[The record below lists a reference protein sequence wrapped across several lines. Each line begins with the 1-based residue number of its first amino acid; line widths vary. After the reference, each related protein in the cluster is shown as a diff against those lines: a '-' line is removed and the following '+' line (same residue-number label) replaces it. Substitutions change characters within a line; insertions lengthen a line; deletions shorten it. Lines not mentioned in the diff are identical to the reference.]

1 MTAEATK
8 KAEARNAAKA
18 TKTVAGDG
26 DRASGA
32 NVRRGGRNFMIAF
45 YAALR
50 AIKLYPLEHSA
61 VQKTLA
67 ELAHVAE
74 ELRAEE
80 GELEFRVS
88 GEFIFINATRLRL
101 DLSNYATFGHIL
113 TLCKLAGI
121 GAIHVGTDG
130 AARDWTLL
138 LSLMGGE
145 TQSGPADRFKEI
157 QSRLKDAKIETFQ
170 LDAPTET
177 ATDREFNEE
186 AKAAANRTYS
196 QSVAVTK
203 DVINSVRIGKTPN
216 IRKIKRV
223 VQGIVDQVLNEETS
237 LIGLTTIRDYDEYT
251 FTHSVNVCI
260 FSIALGRRLGMTKLQ
275 LYELGLAALM
285 HDIGKSRVP
294 IDLLQKTGELTDEE
308 WKWMAAHPWLGVL
321 VLFQFR
327 RQQEE
332 LSYRA
337 MTVCQEHHMK
347 VDLTGYPK
355 SIRPRQVSLL
365 SKIVSIAD
373 GYDAATSRRVYRT
386 EVIAPSAVLEEM
398 RDNPRRGLDQVL
410 VKAFINLL
418 GIYPVGTLVVLDT
431 FELAVVSAANPN
443 PEALSRPIV
452 KIISDA
458 QGNTIS
464 PPMQVDLAVPEAGGQ
479 YARTIIKTADP
490 DRYGI
495 TPGDYLI

>member
-1 MTAEATK
+1 VSADAPVKEA
-8 KAEARNAAKA
+8 AASDERK
-18 TKTVAGDG
+18 VGAGI
-26 DRASGA
+26 
-32 NVRRGGRNFMIAF
+32 RRGGRNFMVAF

-50 AIKLYPLEHSA
+50 SIRLYPLEHSN
-61 VQKTLA
+61 VQKTLS
-67 ELAHVAE
+67 ELAQVAE
-74 ELRAEE
+74 QMRGDE
-80 GELEFRVS
+80 GELEFRIS

-113 TLCKLAGI
+113 SLCKAAGI
-121 GAIHVGTDG
+121 GAIHVG
-130 AARDWTLL
+130 ARGTGKDWSLLLTLL
-138 LSLMGGE
+138 GGE
-145 TQSGPADRFKEI
+145 TKGSPAERFVEI
-157 QSRLKDAKIETFQ
+157 VSRLKQANIDLFQ
-170 LDAPTET
+170 LAPPMETES
-177 ATDREFNEE
+177 DQQFNEE

-237 LIGLTTIRDYDEYT
+237 LIGLTALRDYDEYT

-260 FSIALGRRLGMTKLQ
+260 FSVALGRRLGMTKLQ

-294 IDLLQKTGELTDEE
+294 LDLLQKTGELTDEE

-337 MTVCQEHHMK
+337 MTVCHEHHMK
-347 VDLTGYPK
+347 IDLTGYPK
-355 SIRPRQVSLL
+355 AIRPRQISVL
-365 SKIVSIAD
+365 SKIVTITD
-373 GYDAATSRRVYRT
+373 GYDAATTRRVYRSET
-386 EVIAPSAVLEEM
+386 LSPSDVLEEM
-398 RDNPRRGLDQVL
+398 RDNPRRGLDPVL

-431 FELAVVSAANPN
+431 FELGVVTAANPN
-443 PEALSRPIV
+443 PEALSRPII

-458 QGNTIS
+458 QGHAIS
-464 PPMQVDLAVPEAGGQ
+464 PPLVVDLGIPEAGGHF
-479 YARTIIKTADP
+479 ARSIIKTADP
-490 DRYGI
+490 DRYGV
-495 TPGDYLI
+495 TVGDYLL

>member
-1 MTAEATK
+1 MTAPAG
-8 KAEARNAAKA
+8 R
-18 TKTVAGDG
+18 TVASE
-26 DRASGA
+26 DRQSGA
-32 NVRRGGRNFMIAF
+32 KMRRGGRNFMIAF

-50 AIKLYPLEHSA
+50 AIKLYPLEHTA

-67 ELAHVAE
+67 ELSQVAE

-88 GEFIFINATRLRL
+88 GEFIFLNATRLRL

-121 GAIHVGTDG
+121 GAIHVGTNG
-130 AARDWTLL
+130 TAKDWTLL
-138 LSLMGGE
+138 LSLLGGE
-145 TQSGPADRFKEI
+145 TKAAPSERYKEI
-157 QSRLKDAKIETFQ
+157 LSRLKDAKIETFQ

-177 ATDREFNEE
+177 ANDRELNEE
-186 AKAAANRTYS
+186 TKAAANRTYS

-260 FSIALGRRLGMTKLQ
+260 FSIALGRRLGMTKIQ

-347 VDLTGYPK
+347 IDLTGYPK
-355 SIRPRQVSLL
+355 AIRPRQVSLL

-386 EVIAPSAVLEEM
+386 EVITPSAVLEEM

-464 PPMQVDLAVPEAGGQ
+464 PPLQVDLAVPETGGQ

>member
-1 MTAEATK
+1 MTATSPGVQSLRGEP
-8 KAEARNAAKA
+8 
-18 TKTVAGDG
+18 
-26 DRASGA
+26 DRQSGG
-32 NVRRGGRNFMIAF
+32 NVRRGGRNFMVAF

-50 AIKLYPLEHSA
+50 AIKLYPVEHTA

-67 ELAHVAE
+67 ELSQVAE

-80 GELEFRVS
+80 NELEFRVS
-88 GEFIFINATRLRL
+88 GEFIFINSTRLRL

-113 TLCKLAGI
+113 TLCKLAGV
-121 GAIHVGTDG
+121 GAIHVGTKG
-130 AARDWTLL
+130 TARDWTVL
-138 LSLMGGE
+138 LSLLGAE
-145 TQSGPADRFKEI
+145 TKSAPKERYKEI
-157 QSRLKDAKIETFQ
+157 VARLRETKIDVFE
-170 LDAPTET
+170 LDEPAET
-177 ATDREFNEE
+177 ATDKEFNEE

-237 LIGLTTIRDYDEYT
+237 LIGLTAIRDYDEYT

-294 IDLLQKTGELTDEE
+294 LDVLQKNGELTEEE

-337 MTVCQEHHMK
+337 MTVCHEHHMK
-347 VDLTGYPK
+347 IDLTGYPK

-373 GYDAATSRRVYRT
+373 GYDAATSRRVYKT
-386 EVIAPSAVLEEM
+386 EALAPSAVLEEM

-418 GIYPVGTLVVLDT
+418 GIYPVGTLVILDT
-431 FELAVVSAANPN
+431 FELAVVSASNPN
-443 PEALSRPIV
+443 PDALSRPIV

-458 QGNTIS
+458 QGNRVN
-464 PPMQVDLAVPEAGGQ
+464 PPLVVDLAVPEAGGQ

>member
-1 MTAEATK
+1 M
-8 KAEARNAAKA
+8 
-18 TKTVAGDG
+18 V
-26 DRASGA
+26 
-32 NVRRGGRNFMIAF
+32 AF

-50 AIKLYPLEHSA
+50 AIKLYPVEHTA

-67 ELAHVAE
+67 ELSQIAE

-88 GEFIFINATRLRL
+88 GEFIFINSTRLRL

-113 TLCKLAGI
+113 TLCKIAGV
-121 GAIHVGTDG
+121 GAIHVGPSG
-130 AARDWTLL
+130 SARDWTVL
-138 LSLMGGE
+138 LSLLGAEAKGG
-145 TQSGPADRFKEI
+145 PKERYQEI
-157 QSRLKDAKIETFQ
+157 ITRLKETKIETFQ
-170 LDAPTET
+170 LDEPTET
-177 ATDREFNEE
+177 QMDREFNEE
-186 AKAAANRTYS
+186 SKAAANRTYS

-237 LIGLTTIRDYDEYT
+237 LIGLTAIRDYDEYT

-260 FSIALGRRLGMTKLQ
+260 FSIALGRRLGMNKLQ

-294 IDLLQKTGELTDEE
+294 LDLLQKTGELTDEE

-337 MTVCQEHHMK
+337 MTVCHEHHMK
-347 VDLTGYPK
+347 IDLTGYPK
-355 SIRPRQVSLL
+355 AIRPRQVSLL

-373 GYDAATSRRVYRT
+373 GYDAATSRRVYKT
-386 EVIAPSAVLEEM
+386 EVLAPSAVLEEM

-431 FELAVVSAANPN
+431 FELAVVSASNPN

-458 QGNTIS
+458 QGNRVS
-464 PPMQVDLAVPEAGGQ
+464 PPLTIDLAAPEAGGQ

-490 DRYGI
+490 ERYGI

>member
-1 MTAEATK
+1 VTAPAG
-8 KAEARNAAKA
+8 R
-18 TKTVAGDG
+18 TVASE
-26 DRASGA
+26 DRQSGA
-32 NVRRGGRNFMIAF
+32 KMRRGGRNFMIAF

-50 AIKLYPLEHSA
+50 AIKLYPLEHTA

-67 ELAHVAE
+67 ELSQVAE

-88 GEFIFINATRLRL
+88 GEFIFLNATRLRL

-121 GAIHVGTDG
+121 GAIHVGTNG
-130 AARDWTLL
+130 TARDWTLL
-138 LSLMGGE
+138 LSLLGGE
-145 TQSGPADRFKEI
+145 TKAGPAERFKEI
-157 QSRLKDAKIETFQ
+157 QSRLKEAKIETFQ

-177 ATDREFNEE
+177 ASDRELNEE
-186 AKAAANRTYS
+186 TKAAANRTYS

-223 VQGIVDQVLNEETS
+223 VQGIVDHVLNEETS

-260 FSIALGRRLGMTKLQ
+260 FSIALGRRLGMTKIQ

-347 VDLTGYPK
+347 IDLTGYPK
-355 SIRPRQVSLL
+355 AIRPRQVSLL

-386 EVIAPSAVLEEM
+386 EVITPSAVLEEM

-431 FELAVVSAANPN
+431 FELAVVSAASPN
-443 PEALSRPIV
+443 PEMLSRPII

-464 PPMQVDLAVPEAGGQ
+464 PPLQVDLAVPETGGQ

>member
-1 MTAEATK
+1 VRE
-8 KAEARNAAKA
+8 
-18 TKTVAGDG
+18 G
-26 DRASGA
+26 DRQSGA
-32 NVRRGGRNFMIAF
+32 NVRRGGRNFMVSF

-50 AIKLYPLEHSA
+50 AIKLYPLEHTA

-67 ELAHVAE
+67 ELSQVAE

-88 GEFIFINATRLRL
+88 GEFIFINSTRLRL

-113 TLCKLAGI
+113 TLCKLSGI
-121 GAIHVGTDG
+121 GAIHVAPKAT
-130 AARDWTLL
+130 AKDWTFL
-138 LSLMGGE
+138 LSLLGGE
-145 TQSGPADRFKEI
+145 TQNSPADRYKEI
-157 QSRLKDAKIETFQ
+157 VGRLSDAKIEAFQ
-170 LDAPTET
+170 LDPPTET
-177 ATDREFNEE
+177 QTDREFNEE

-237 LIGLTTIRDYDEYT
+237 LIGLTAIRDYDEYT

-260 FSIALGRRLGMTKLQ
+260 FSIALGRRLGMTKIQ

-294 IDLLQKTGELTDEE
+294 LDLLQKTGELTEEE

-337 MTVCQEHHMK
+337 MTVCHEHHMK
-347 VDLTGYPK
+347 IDLTGYPK
-355 SIRPRQVSLL
+355 SIRPRQMSLL

-373 GYDAATSRRVYRT
+373 GYDAATSRRVYKT
-386 EVIAPSAVLEEM
+386 EALAPSDVLEEM
-398 RDNPRRGLDQVL
+398 RDNPRRGLDPVL

-431 FELAVVSAANPN
+431 FELAVVSASNPN

-458 QGNTIS
+458 QGNRIS
-464 PPMQVDLAVPEAGGQ
+464 PPLVVDLAIPEAGGQ

-495 TPGDYLI
+495 TPGDYLL

>member
-1 MTAEATK
+1 VTAPAG
-8 KAEARNAAKA
+8 
-18 TKTVAGDG
+18 KTVTSEG
-26 DRASGA
+26 RESGA
-32 NVRRGGRNFMIAF
+32 KMRRGGRNFMIAF

-50 AIKLYPLEHSA
+50 AIKLYPLEHTA

-67 ELAHVAE
+67 ELSQVAE

-88 GEFIFINATRLRL
+88 GEFIFLNATRLRL

-121 GAIHVGTDG
+121 GAIHVGTNG
-130 AARDWTLL
+130 TARDWTLL
-138 LSLMGGE
+138 LSLLGGE
-145 TQSGPADRFKEI
+145 SKTAPTERYKEI
-157 QSRLKDAKIETFQ
+157 LTRLKDAKIETFQ
-170 LDAPTET
+170 LDPPTET
-177 ATDREFNEE
+177 ASDRELNEE
-186 AKAAANRTYS
+186 TKAAANRTYS

-260 FSIALGRRLGMTKLQ
+260 FSIALGRRLGMTKIQ

-347 VDLTGYPK
+347 IDLTGYPK
-355 SIRPRQVSLL
+355 ANRPRQVSLL
-365 SKIVSIAD
+365 SKIVAIAD

-386 EVIAPSAVLEEM
+386 EVITPSAVLEEM

-431 FELAVVSAANPN
+431 FELAVVSAASPN
-443 PEALSRPIV
+443 PEMLSRPIV

-464 PPMQVDLAVPEAGGQ
+464 PPLQVDLAVPETGGQ

>member
-1 MTAEATK
+1 MTAPATK
-8 KAEARNAAKA
+8 IRNDTDKQA
-18 TKTVAGDG
+18 
-26 DRASGA
+26 GA
-32 NVRRGGRNFMIAF
+32 NMRRGGRSFMIAF

-67 ELAHVAE
+67 ELAQVAE
-74 ELRAEE
+74 ELRSAE
-80 GELEFRVS
+80 GDLEFRIS
-88 GEFIFINATRLRL
+88 GEFIFLNETRLRL

-121 GAIHVGTDG
+121 GAIHVGNKGT
-130 AARDWTLL
+130 ARDWSLL
-138 LSLMGGE
+138 LSLLGAE
-145 TQSGPADRFKEI
+145 TKAAPGDRYKEI
-157 QSRLKDAKIETFQ
+157 GRRLKEAKIEIFE
-170 LDAPTET
+170 LDRPTET
-177 ATDREFNEE
+177 ASDKEFNEE

-237 LIGLTTIRDYDEYT
+237 LIGLTAIRDYDEYT

-260 FSIALGRRLGMTKLQ
+260 FAVALGRRLGMNKLQ

-294 IDLLQKTGELTDEE
+294 LDLLQKSGELTEEE

-347 VDLTGYPK
+347 IDLTGYPK
-355 SIRPRQVSLL
+355 PVRPRQMSVL

-373 GYDAATSRRVYRT
+373 GYDAATSRRVYKT
-386 EVIAPSAVLEEM
+386 EALAPSAVLEEM
-398 RDNPRRGLDQVL
+398 RDNPRRGFDQVL

-418 GIYPVGTLVVLDT
+418 GIYPAGTLVVLDT
-431 FELAVVSAANPN
+431 FELAVVSAANPD
-443 PEALSRPIV
+443 PESLSRPIV

-458 QGNTIS
+458 QGNRID
-464 PPMQVDLAVPEAGGQ
+464 PPLQVDLAVPEAGGQ

-490 DRYGI
+490 ERYGI

>member
-1 MTAEATK
+1 VTGAPVTK
-8 KAEARNAAKA
+8 SRGEGEKQ
-18 TKTVAGDG
+18 
-26 DRASGA
+26 SGV
-32 NVRRGGRNFMIAF
+32 NVRRGGRNFMVAF

-67 ELAHVAE
+67 ELSQVAE
-74 ELRAEE
+74 ELRLEE
-80 GELEFRVS
+80 GELEFRIS
-88 GEFIFINATRLRL
+88 GEFIFLNSTRLRL

-113 TLCKLAGI
+113 TLCKVAGI
-121 GAIHVGTDG
+121 GAIHVGPQGT
-130 AARDWTLL
+130 AKDWTLL
-138 LSLMGGE
+138 LSLLGGE
-145 TQSGPADRFKEI
+145 TKTSPAERFKEI
-157 QSRLKDAKIETFQ
+157 LSRLKEAKIETFQ

-237 LIGLTTIRDYDEYT
+237 LIGLTAIRDYDEYT

-294 IDLLQKTGELTDEE
+294 LDLLQKTGELTDEE
-308 WKWMAAHPWLGVL
+308 WRWMAAHPWLGVL

-327 RQQEE
+327 RQQDE

-337 MTVCQEHHMK
+337 MTVCHEHHMK
-347 VDLTGYPK
+347 IDLTGYPK
-355 SIRPRQVSLL
+355 TIRPRQPSVL
-365 SKIVSIAD
+365 SKIVTIAD
-373 GYDAATSRRVYRT
+373 SYDAATSRRVYKT
-386 EVIAPSAVLEEM
+386 EPLAPSAVLEEM

-418 GIYPVGTLVVLDT
+418 GIYPVGTLIVLDT
-431 FELAVVSAANPN
+431 FELAIVSAANPN

-464 PPMQVDLAVPEAGGQ
+464 PPLTVDLAVPEAGGQ
-479 YARTIIKTADP
+479 YARSIIKTADP

-495 TPGDYLI
+495 TVGDYLI

>member
-1 MTAEATK
+1 VTAPAG
-8 KAEARNAAKA
+8 R
-18 TKTVAGDG
+18 TVASEDKQ
-26 DRASGA
+26 SGA
-32 NVRRGGRNFMIAF
+32 KMRRGGRNFMIAF

-50 AIKLYPLEHSA
+50 AIKLYPLEHTA

-67 ELAHVAE
+67 ELSQVAE

-88 GEFIFINATRLRL
+88 GEFIFLNSTRLRL

-121 GAIHVGTDG
+121 GAIHVGTNG
-130 AARDWTLL
+130 TARDWTLL
-138 LSLMGGE
+138 LSLLGGE
-145 TQSGPADRFKEI
+145 TKTAPPERFKEI

-170 LDAPTET
+170 IDAPTDT
-177 ATDREFNEE
+177 ASDRELNEE
-186 AKAAANRTYS
+186 TKAAANRTYS

-260 FSIALGRRLGMTKLQ
+260 FSIALGRRLGMTKIQ

-347 VDLTGYPK
+347 IDLTGYPK
-355 SIRPRQVSLL
+355 AIRPRQVSLL

-431 FELAVVSAANPN
+431 FELAVVSAVSPT
-443 PEALSRPIV
+443 PEMLSRPII

-464 PPMQVDLAVPEAGGQ
+464 PPLQVDLAVPETGGQ

>member
-1 MTAEATK
+1 MTSP
-8 KAEARNAAKA
+8 A
-18 TKTVAGDG
+18 TKTARTDP
-26 DRASGA
+26 DKQAGA
-32 NVRRGGRNFMIAF
+32 NMRRGGRSFMIAF

-61 VQKTLA
+61 VQKTVADLA
-67 ELAHVAE
+67 LVAE
-74 ELRAEE
+74 ELRTEE
-80 GELEFRVS
+80 GELEFRIS
-88 GEFIFINATRLRL
+88 GEFIFLNETRLRL

-113 TLCKLAGI
+113 TLAKLAGI
-121 GAIHVGTDG
+121 GAIHVGNKGT
-130 AARDWTLL
+130 ARDWQLL
-138 LSLMGGE
+138 LSLLGAE
-145 TQSGPADRFKEI
+145 TKVAPPDRFKEI
-157 QSRLKDAKIETFQ
+157 LARLKEAKIETFQ
-170 LDAPTET
+170 LDAPAET
-177 ATDREFNEE
+177 ASDKEFNEE

-237 LIGLTTIRDYDEYT
+237 LIGLTAIRDYDEYT

-260 FSIALGRRLGMTKLQ
+260 FSIALGRRLGMNKLQ

-294 IDLLQKTGELTDEE
+294 LDLLQKSGELTDEE

-347 VDLTGYPK
+347 IDLTGYPK
-355 SIRPRQVSLL
+355 CVRQRQVSLL

-373 GYDAATSRRVYRT
+373 GYDAATSRRVYKT
-386 EVIAPSAVLEEM
+386 EAIAPSAVLEEM
-398 RDNPRRGLDQVL
+398 RDNPRRGFDQVL

-443 PEALSRPIV
+443 PEALSRPII

-458 QGNTIS
+458 QGNRIS
-464 PPMQVDLAVPEAGGQ
+464 PPLQVDLAVPEAGGQ

-490 DRYGI
+490 ERYGVV
-495 TPGDYLI
+495 PGDYLI

>member
-1 MTAEATK
+1 MTAPAG
-8 KAEARNAAKA
+8 R
-18 TKTVAGDG
+18 TVTSES
-26 DRASGA
+26 RESGA
-32 NVRRGGRNFMIAF
+32 KMRRGGRNFMIAF

-50 AIKLYPLEHSA
+50 AIKLYPLEHTA

-67 ELAHVAE
+67 ELSQVAE

-88 GEFIFINATRLRL
+88 GEFIFLNATRLRL

-121 GAIHVGTDG
+121 GAIHVGTTG
-130 AARDWTLL
+130 TARDWTLL
-138 LSLMGGE
+138 LSLLGGE
-145 TQSGPADRFKEI
+145 SKAAPAERYKEI
-157 QSRLKDAKIETFQ
+157 LSRLKEAKIETFQ
-170 LDAPTET
+170 LDAPMET
-177 ATDREFNEE
+177 ASDRELNEE
-186 AKAAANRTYS
+186 TKAAANRTYS

-260 FSIALGRRLGMTKLQ
+260 FSIALGRRLGMTKIQ

-347 VDLTGYPK
+347 IDLTGYPK
-355 SIRPRQVSLL
+355 AIRPRQVSLL

-386 EVIAPSAVLEEM
+386 EVITPSAVLEEM

-431 FELAVVSAANPN
+431 FELAVVSAASPN
-443 PEALSRPIV
+443 PEMLSRPVV

-464 PPMQVDLAVPEAGGQ
+464 PPLQVDLAVPETGGQ

>member
-1 MTAEATK
+1 MSASGGVIQSV
-8 KAEARNAAKA
+8 RS
-18 TKTVAGDG
+18 GG
-26 DRASGA
+26 DRQSGA
-32 NVRRGGRNFMIAF
+32 NVRRGGRSFMIAF

-67 ELAHVAE
+67 ELSQVAE

-88 GEFIFINATRLRL
+88 GEFIFINSTRLRL

-113 TLCKLAGI
+113 TLCKAAGI
-121 GAIHVGTDG
+121 GAIHVGPRGT
-130 AARDWTLL
+130 ARDWTFL
-138 LSLMGGE
+138 LSLLGGE
-145 TQSGPADRFKEI
+145 TKGGPAERYTEI
-157 QSRLKDAKIETFQ
+157 VARLHETKVETFQ
-170 LDAPTET
+170 LDAPMET
-177 ATDREFNEE
+177 QTDKEFNEE

-237 LIGLTTIRDYDEYT
+237 LIGLTAIRDYDEYT

-260 FSIALGRRLGMTKLQ
+260 FSVALGRRLGMTKLQ

-294 IDLLQKTGELTDEE
+294 LDLLQKTGELTDEE

-337 MTVCQEHHMK
+337 MTVCHEHHMK
-347 VDLTGYPK
+347 IDLTGYPK
-355 SIRPRQVSLL
+355 AVRPRQVSLL

-373 GYDAATSRRVYRT
+373 GYDAATSRRVYKT
-386 EVIAPSAVLEEM
+386 EALAPSAVLEEM

-431 FELAVVSAANPN
+431 FELAVVSASNPS

-458 QGNTIS
+458 QGNRIS
-464 PPMQVDLAVPEAGGQ
+464 PPLVVDLAIPEAAGQ

-495 TPGDYLI
+495 IPGDYLI

>member
-1 MTAEATK
+1 MSATAPV
-8 KAEARNAAKA
+8 AKS
-18 TKTVAGDG
+18 VRSDE
-26 DRASGA
+26 RQSSG
-32 NVRRGGRNFMIAF
+32 NVRRGGRSFMIAF

-50 AIKLYPLEHSA
+50 AIKLYPVEHTA
-61 VQKTLA
+61 VQKTLM
-67 ELAHVAE
+67 ELSQVAE

-80 GELEFRVS
+80 AELEFRVS
-88 GEFIFINATRLRL
+88 GEFIFINSTRLRL

-113 TLCKLAGI
+113 TLCKVAGI
-121 GAIHVGTDG
+121 GAIHVGTSG
-130 AARDWTLL
+130 SARDWTVL
-138 LSLMGGE
+138 LSLLGAEAKGA
-145 TQSGPADRFKEI
+145 PKERYQEI
-157 QSRLKDAKIETFQ
+157 VQRLKETKIETFQ
-170 LDAPTET
+170 LDEPTET
-177 ATDREFNEE
+177 QMDREFNEE
-186 AKAAANRTYS
+186 SKAAANRTYS

-237 LIGLTTIRDYDEYT
+237 LIGLTAIRDYDEYT

-260 FSIALGRRLGMTKLQ
+260 FSIALGRRLGMNKLQ

-294 IDLLQKTGELTDEE
+294 LDLLQKTGELTDEE

-337 MTVCQEHHMK
+337 MTVCHEHHMK
-347 VDLTGYPK
+347 IDLTGYPK
-355 SIRPRQVSLL
+355 AIRPRQVSLL

-373 GYDAATSRRVYRT
+373 GYDAATSRRVYKT
-386 EVIAPSAVLEEM
+386 EVLAPSSVLEEM

-431 FELAVVSAANPN
+431 FELAVVSASNPN

-458 QGNTIS
+458 QGNRVS
-464 PPMQVDLAVPEAGGQ
+464 PPLTIDLAIPEAGGQ

-490 DRYGI
+490 ERYGI

>member
-1 MTAEATK
+1 VTGGSVTK
-8 KAEARNAAKA
+8 STRTE
-18 TKTVAGDG
+18 GDKQ
-26 DRASGA
+26 SGA
-32 NVRRGGRNFMIAF
+32 AVRRGGRNFMVAF

-61 VQKTLA
+61 VQKSIA
-67 ELAHVAE
+67 ELSQVAE

-80 GELEFRVS
+80 GELEFRIS
-88 GEFIFINATRLRL
+88 GEFIFLNSTRLRL

-113 TLCKLAGI
+113 TLCKVAGI
-121 GAIHVGTDG
+121 GALHVGPRGT
-130 AARDWTLL
+130 AKDWTLL
-138 LSLMGGE
+138 LSLLGGE
-145 TQSGPADRFKEI
+145 TKAAPAERFQEI
-157 QSRLKDAKIETFQ
+157 TKRLHDAKIEIFQ
-170 LDAPTET
+170 IDPPTET
-177 ATDREFNEE
+177 QTDRDFSEE
-186 AKAAANRTYS
+186 TKAAANRTYS

-237 LIGLTTIRDYDEYT
+237 LIGLTAIRDYDEYT

-294 IDLLQKTGELTDEE
+294 LDLLQKTGELTDEE

-321 VLFQFR
+321 VQFR

-337 MTVCQEHHMK
+337 MTVCHEHHMK
-347 VDLTGYPK
+347 IDLTGYPK
-355 SIRPRQVSLL
+355 SVRPRQVSLL
-365 SKIVSIAD
+365 SKIVTIAD
-373 GYDAATSRRVYRT
+373 SYDAATSRRVYKT
-386 EVIAPSAVLEEM
+386 EPLAPSAVLEEM

-464 PPMQVDLAVPEAGGQ
+464 PPLTVDLAVPEAGGQ
-479 YARTIIKTADP
+479 YARSIIKTADP
-490 DRYGI
+490 ERYGI
-495 TPGDYLI
+495 TVGDYLI

>member
-1 MTAEATK
+1 MTAS
-8 KAEARNAAKA
+8 A
-18 TKTVAGDG
+18 TKTVKTDTEKHA
-26 DRASGA
+26 GA

-67 ELAHVAE
+67 ELAQVAE
-74 ELRAEE
+74 ELRHEE
-80 GELEFRVS
+80 GELDFRIS
-88 GEFIFINATRLRL
+88 GEFIFINETRLRL

-113 TLCKLAGI
+113 TLAKLAGI
-121 GAIHVGTDG
+121 GDIRVGTG
-130 AARDWTLL
+130 GTARDWQLL
-138 LSLMGGE
+138 LSLMGAE
-145 TQSGPADRFKEI
+145 TKSAPGDRYKEI
-157 QSRLKDAKIETFQ
+157 VSRLKEAKIETFEI
-170 LDAPTET
+170 DPPAET
-177 ATDREFNEE
+177 ASDKEFNEE

-237 LIGLTTIRDYDEYT
+237 LIGLTAIRDYDEYT

-294 IDLLQKTGELTDEE
+294 LDLLQKSGELTDEE

-347 VDLTGYPK
+347 IDLTGYPK
-355 SIRPRQVSLL
+355 SLRPRQVSLL
-365 SKIVSIAD
+365 SRIVSIAD
-373 GYDAATSRRVYRT
+373 GYDAATSRRVYKT
-386 EVIAPSAVLEEM
+386 EALAPSAVLEEM

-431 FELAVVSAANPN
+431 FELAIVSAANPN
-443 PEALSRPIV
+443 PEALSRPKI

-458 QGNTIS
+458 QGNRIS
-464 PPMQVDLAVPEAGGQ
+464 PPLQVDLAVPEAGGQ

-490 DRYGI
+490 ERYGI

>member
-1 MTAEATK
+1 
-8 KAEARNAAKA
+8 
-18 TKTVAGDG
+18 
-26 DRASGA
+26 
-32 NVRRGGRNFMIAF
+32 MIAF

-50 AIKLYPLEHSA
+50 AIKLYPLEHTA
-61 VQKTLA
+61 VLKTLA
-67 ELAHVAE
+67 ELSQVAE

-80 GELEFRVS
+80 GDLEFRVS
-88 GEFIFINATRLRL
+88 GEFIFLNATRLRL

-121 GAIHVGTDG
+121 GAIHVGTNG
-130 AARDWTLL
+130 TARDWTLL
-138 LSLMGGE
+138 LSLLGAE
-145 TQSGPADRFKEI
+145 TKTAPQERYKEI
-157 QSRLKDAKIETFQ
+157 LSRLKDAKIETFQ

-177 ATDREFNEE
+177 ANDRELNEE
-186 AKAAANRTYS
+186 TKAAANRTYS

-260 FSIALGRRLGMTKLQ
+260 FSIALGRRLGMTKIQ

-347 VDLTGYPK
+347 IDLTGYPK
-355 SIRPRQVSLL
+355 AIRPRQVSLL

-386 EVIAPSAVLEEM
+386 EVITPSAVLEEM

-443 PEALSRPIV
+443 HEALSRPIV

-464 PPMQVDLAVPEAGGQ
+464 PPLQVDLAVPETGGQ

>member
-1 MTAEATK
+1 VTAPAG
-8 KAEARNAAKA
+8 R
-18 TKTVAGDG
+18 TVTTEG
-26 DRASGA
+26 RESGA
-32 NVRRGGRNFMIAF
+32 KMRRGGRNFMIAF

-50 AIKLYPLEHSA
+50 AIKLYPLEHTA

-67 ELAHVAE
+67 ELSQVAE
-74 ELRAEE
+74 QLRAEE

-88 GEFIFINATRLRL
+88 GEFIFLNATRLRL

-121 GAIHVGTDG
+121 GAIHVGTNG
-130 AARDWTLL
+130 TARDWTLL
-138 LSLMGGE
+138 LSLLGGE
-145 TQSGPADRFKEI
+145 SKTAPSERFREI
-157 QSRLKDAKIETFQ
+157 LSRLKDAKIETFQ

-177 ATDREFNEE
+177 ASDRELNEE
-186 AKAAANRTYS
+186 TKAAANRTYS

-260 FSIALGRRLGMTKLQ
+260 FSIALGRRLGMTKIQ

-337 MTVCQEHHMK
+337 ITVCQEHHMK
-347 VDLTGYPK
+347 IDLTGYPK
-355 SIRPRQVSLL
+355 AIRPRQVSLL

-386 EVIAPSAVLEEM
+386 EVITPSAVLEEM

-464 PPMQVDLAVPEAGGQ
+464 PPLQVDLAVPESGGQ

>member
-1 MTAEATK
+1 VTAPAG
-8 KAEARNAAKA
+8 R
-18 TKTVAGDG
+18 TVTSE
-26 DRASGA
+26 DRQSGA
-32 NVRRGGRNFMIAF
+32 KMRRGGRNFMIAF

-50 AIKLYPLEHSA
+50 AIKLYPLEHTA

-67 ELAHVAE
+67 ELSQVAE

-88 GEFIFINATRLRL
+88 GEFIFLNATRLRL

-121 GAIHVGTDG
+121 GAIHVGTNG
-130 AARDWTLL
+130 TARDWTLL
-138 LSLMGGE
+138 LSLLGGE
-145 TQSGPADRFKEI
+145 SKSAPSERYKEI
-157 QSRLKDAKIETFQ
+157 LSRLKDAKIETFQ

-177 ATDREFNEE
+177 ASDRELNEE
-186 AKAAANRTYS
+186 TKAAANRTYS

-260 FSIALGRRLGMTKLQ
+260 FSIALGRRLGMTKIQ

-347 VDLTGYPK
+347 IDLTGYPK
-355 SIRPRQVSLL
+355 AIRPRQVSLL

-386 EVIAPSAVLEEM
+386 EVITPSAVLEEM

-431 FELAVVSAANPN
+431 FELAVVSAASPN
-443 PEALSRPIV
+443 PEMLSRPIV

-464 PPMQVDLAVPEAGGQ
+464 PPLQVDLAVPETGGQ

>member
-1 MTAEATK
+1 MSIGDRETDTPAGEQ
-8 KAEARNAAKA
+8 RKA
-18 TKTVAGDG
+18 TAG
-26 DRASGA
+26 
-32 NVRRGGRNFMIAF
+32 VRRGGRNFMVAF

-50 AIKLYPLEHSA
+50 SIRLYPLEHNT
-61 VQKTLA
+61 VQKTVA
-67 ELAHVAE
+67 ELAQVG
-74 ELRAEE
+74 ELMRADE
-80 GELEFRVS
+80 GELEFRIS
-88 GEFIFINATRLRL
+88 GEFIFINSTRLRL

-113 TLCKLAGI
+113 SLCKAAGV
-121 GAIHVGTDG
+121 GGIHVGPNGT
-130 AARDWTLL
+130 AREWSLLLTLL
-138 LSLMGGE
+138 GGE
-145 TQSGPADRFKEI
+145 TKISPNARYEEI
-157 QSRLKDAKIETFQ
+157 VSRLKQAGIELFQ
-170 LDAPTET
+170 LDPPMT
-177 ATDREFNEE
+177 AEVDQQSNEE
-186 AKAAANRTYS
+186 SKAAANRTYS

-237 LIGLTTIRDYDEYT
+237 LIGLTALRDYDEYT

-260 FSIALGRRLGMTKLQ
+260 FSVALGRRLGMTKLQ

-294 IDLLQKTGELTDEE
+294 LDLIQKTGELTEEE

-337 MTVCQEHHMK
+337 MTVCHEHHMK
-347 VDLTGYPK
+347 IDLTGYPK
-355 SIRPRQVSLL
+355 AIRPRQVSVL
-365 SKIVSIAD
+365 SKIVTIAD

-386 EVIAPSAVLEEM
+386 EVITPAAVLEEM
-398 RDNPRRGLDQVL
+398 RDNPRRGLDPVL

-431 FELAVVSAANPN
+431 FELGVVTGANTN

-452 KIISDA
+452 KIISDS
-458 QGNTIS
+458 QGNVIS
-464 PPMQVDLAVPEAGGQ
+464 PPLVVDLGIPEANGEFP
-479 YARTIIKTADP
+479 RTIIKTADP
-490 DRYGI
+490 ERYGV
-495 TPGDYLI
+495 TVSDYLI

>member
-1 MTAEATK
+1 MTAPAG
-8 KAEARNAAKA
+8 R
-18 TKTVAGDG
+18 TVTSE
-26 DRASGA
+26 DRQSGA
-32 NVRRGGRNFMIAF
+32 KMRRGGRNFMIAF

-50 AIKLYPLEHSA
+50 AIKLYPLEHTA

-67 ELAHVAE
+67 ELSQVAE

-88 GEFIFINATRLRL
+88 GEFIFLNATRLRL

-121 GAIHVGTDG
+121 GAIHVGTSG
-130 AARDWTLL
+130 TARDWTLL
-138 LSLMGGE
+138 LSLLGGE
-145 TQSGPADRFKEI
+145 SKAAPAERYKEI
-157 QSRLKDAKIETFQ
+157 LSRLKDAKIETFQ

-177 ATDREFNEE
+177 ASDRELNEE
-186 AKAAANRTYS
+186 TKAAANRTYS

-260 FSIALGRRLGMTKLQ
+260 FSIALGRRLGMTKIQ

-355 SIRPRQVSLL
+355 AIRPRQVSLL

-386 EVIAPSAVLEEM
+386 EVITPSAVLEEM

-464 PPMQVDLAVPEAGGQ
+464 PPLQVDLAVPETGGQ